1 MFIKWMENVKIFDEK
16 KFMWDGR
23 TYMSE
28 SEALNIKAEY
38 EKNNFETRVVQ
49 EEKKYFLLTRKVVTE
64 VEIEQQ

>member
-1 MFIKWMENVKIFDEK
+1 MDKVKFFEEK

-38 EKNNFETRVVQ
+38 EKNNFETRMVQ
-49 EEKKYFLLTRKVVTE
+49 EEEKYILFTQRKVTE
-64 VEIEQQ
+64 VEVEKQ